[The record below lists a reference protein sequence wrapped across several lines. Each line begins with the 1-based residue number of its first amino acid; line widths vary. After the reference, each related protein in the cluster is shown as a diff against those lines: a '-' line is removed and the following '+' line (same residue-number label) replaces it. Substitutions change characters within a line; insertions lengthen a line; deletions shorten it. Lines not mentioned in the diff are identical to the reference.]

1 MKPLMAHNLFVVKHL
16 ICELTI
22 IGGNK
27 EMKKEKKRW
36 EDMTPE
42 ERAEEKEKDFTKAER
57 RMNIATVIW
66 ILAVLAQV
74 LGNLHLE

>member
-1 MKPLMAHNLFVVKHL
+1 
-16 ICELTI
+16 
-22 IGGNK
+22 
-27 EMKKEKKRW
+27 MKKEKKRW